1 MHFIIEWVTNIIV
14 FILFA
19 IVIDLLLP
27 SSSFQK
33 YVKMVVGLI
42 LLLIM
47 LSPVLNIF
55 SIDVDRLL
63 ATVTAEGSG
72 QQETMKN
79 ELEQKKKEIQASQRA
94 YILEQMAVQMK
105 KQVAGELMKQYGLT
119 VQHITL
125 QTKESS
131 SLQTPDDIQ
140 AIEVI
145 VSQQQEQEQETIQPV
160 MIDVSKPIPNNAEDE
175 ALRKKLASFF
185 AAKWGVHEG
194 KIAVQIEGR
203 DWGDVSVH

>member
-1 MHFIIEWVTNIIV
+1 MHFIIEWVTNIIM

-19 IVIDLLLP
+19 IIIELLLP

-47 LSPVLNIF
+47 LSPLLNIF
-55 SIDVDRLL
+55 SINVDRLL
-63 ATVTAEGSG
+63 ATVTAEGSR

-119 VQHITL
+119 VQHVTL
-125 QTKESS
+125 QTKENE
-131 SLQTPDDIQ
+131 SLQIPDDIQ

-145 VSQQQEQEQETIQPV
+145 VSKQRDQEAIQPV
-160 MIDVSKPIPNNAEDE
+160 VIDASKPLSEAAEDE
-175 ALRKKLASFF
+175 AQKKELVSFF
-185 AAKWGVHEG
+185 AAKWGIHEE
-194 KIAVQIEGR
+194 KIVVQIEGR

>member
-47 LSPVLNIF
+47 LSPLLNIF

-145 VSQQQEQEQETIQPV
+145 VSQQQEQKQETIQPV

-185 AAKWGVHEG
+185 AAKWGVHEE
-194 KIAVQIEGR
+194 KIVVQIEGR

>member
-1 MHFIIEWVTNIIV
+1 MQFIIEWVTNIIL
-14 FILFA
+14 FLLFA

-47 LSPVLNIF
+47 LSPLLTIF
-55 SIDVDRLL
+55 SLDVDRLL
-63 ATVTAEGSG
+63 TTVIDGENE
-72 QQETMKN
+72 QQMKN

-105 KQVAGELMKQYGLT
+105 KQVAGELMEQYGLT
-119 VQHITL
+119 VQHISL

-131 SLQTPDDIQ
+131 SLKIPDDLE
-140 AIEVI
+140 AIEVV
-145 VSQQQEQEQETIQPV
+145 VSKQQEQQNVQPII
-160 MIDVSKPIPNNAEDE
+160 IDVSKHSNNDAEE
-175 ALRKKLASFF
+175 GKTLAPFF
-185 AAKWGVHEG
+185 AAKWGVPEE
-194 KIAVQIEGR
+194 KIVVQVEGR
-203 DWGDVSVH
+203 DWGDASVH